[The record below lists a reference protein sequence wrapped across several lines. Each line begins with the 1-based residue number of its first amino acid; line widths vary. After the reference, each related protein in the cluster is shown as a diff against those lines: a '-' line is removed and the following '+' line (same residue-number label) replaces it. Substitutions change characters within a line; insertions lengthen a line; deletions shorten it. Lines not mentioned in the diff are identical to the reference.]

1 MSFISLNYNL
11 FLLFTVMLYY
21 ILPKKIR
28 WYSLFAG
35 SFLFYL
41 ISAAE
46 AIPLLAAMIILSYCA
61 AHMLLRARTK
71 TPACRKCIFILFI
84 AMLTLPLFFCKTLFL
99 SDTFIAPLGLSF
111 FTLQILA
118 YLSDI
123 YSGKI
128 YPQKNFFKYA
138 LFISFFPQI
147 LQGPIPR
154 YRQLAPQLF
163 RGHRFQEKEFV
174 KALQLILWGFFLKFM
189 IADKAAVI
197 VDTVFDNYEM
207 YRGSYV
213 IFAGILYSI
222 QLYADFLAC
231 VTLAQGAAALFG
243 IRLID
248 NFNHPY
254 FATSVQDFWRRWH
267 ISLSLWLKDYIYIPL
282 GGNKKGRVR
291 KYLNL
296 VLTFI
301 VSGMWHG
308 NGLQYVVWGLFH
320 AFYQIIGAFTLNIRE
335 RFYKLLGFAPDNFF
349 KKHIQRIFTFLLVTL
364 AWIIFRAD
372 SLRIAFSMIGSI
384 FTVYNP
390 WIFFDD
396 SIFCLGLSWKE
407 VIVLATSIAVLSVSS
422 TLQEKMCIRDK
433 IIAQPL
439 VIRWTFYIA
448 AIIAIY
454 VFGTYGFGFNA
465 QDFIYGGF

>member
-1 MSFISLNYNL
+1 
-11 FLLFTVMLYY
+11 
-21 ILPKKIR
+21 
-28 WYSLFAG
+28 
-35 SFLFYL
+35 
-41 ISAAE
+41 
-46 AIPLLAAMIILSYCA
+46 
-61 AHMLLRARTK
+61 
-71 TPACRKCIFILFI
+71 
-84 AMLTLPLFFCKTLFL
+84 MLTLPLFFCKTVFL

-231 VTLAQGAAALFG
+231 VTLAQ
-243 IRLID
+243 
-248 NFNHPY
+248 
-254 FATSVQDFWRRWH
+254 
-267 ISLSLWLKDYIYIPL
+267 
-282 GGNKKGRVR
+282 
-291 KYLNL
+291 
-296 VLTFI
+296 
-301 VSGMWHG
+301 
-308 NGLQYVVWGLFH
+308 
-320 AFYQIIGAFTLNIRE
+320 
-335 RFYKLLGFAPDNFF
+335 
-349 KKHIQRIFTFLLVTL
+349 
-364 AWIIFRAD
+364 
-372 SLRIAFSMIGSI
+372 
-384 FTVYNP
+384 
-390 WIFFDD
+390 
-396 SIFCLGLSWKE
+396 
-407 VIVLATSIAVLSVSS
+407 
-422 TLQEKMCIRDK
+422 
-433 IIAQPL
+433 
-439 VIRWTFYIA
+439 
-448 AIIAIY
+448 
-454 VFGTYGFGFNA
+454 
-465 QDFIYGGF
+465 